1 LLRPFGTALRKV
13 NVRRDGCATA
23 PVPTT
28 VITVD
33 PVLVTERLCARP
45 WTLDEADLAAAYD
58 VYSRPEVAQWIG
70 APMEPAEI
78 KIRIERWAQ
87 PTDDPTYGVWAVEEL
102 ARPGRPIGSVLLRPL
117 PPDEEDVEVGW
128 HLHPAVWG
136 RGYATEIGRAAA
148 KRAFETG
155 IDEVFAIVRPGN
167 ERSSR
172 VARRLGMS
180 YVGRTDK
187 YWGLHAELFRLR
199 PADLIDPTELSR
211 YATR

>member
-1 LLRPFGTALRKV
+1 
-13 NVRRDGCATA
+13 
-23 PVPTT
+23 
-28 VITVD
+28 VD
-33 PVLVTERLCARP
+33 PVLVTERLLARP

-70 APMEPAEI
+70 APMEAAEI

-87 PTDDPTYGVWAVEEL
+87 PIDDPTYGVWAVEEL
-102 ARPGRPIGSVLLRPL
+102 ARPGQPIGTVLLRPL

-128 HLHPAVWG
+128 HLHPAMWG

-148 KRAFETG
+148 KRAFDTG

-167 ERSSR
+167 ERSSQ

-199 PADLIDPTELSR
+199 PADLTDPMELSR